1 MLSISENEAI
11 EKKERLERQLNRIKQ
26 YAEKNPGEQL
36 LMDIPKDII
45 FDALD
50 VLEWMQEQIDD
61 LSFQIYI

>member
-1 MLSISENEAI
+1 MSENEAI
-11 EKKERLERQLNRIKQ
+11 EKKERLEGQLKRIKK

-61 LSFQIYI
+61 LSFQIYG

>member
-1 MLSISENEAI
+1 MTENEAI
-11 EKKERLERQLNRIKQ
+11 EKKERLEGQLKRIKK

-61 LSFQIYI
+61 LSFQIYG

>member
-1 MLSISENEAI
+1 MTENEAI
-11 EKKERLERQLNRIKQ
+11 EKKERLEGQLKRIKK

-45 FDALD
+45 FDALA

-61 LSFQIYI
+61 LSFQIYG

>member
-1 MLSISENEAI
+1 MTENEAI
-11 EKKERLERQLNRIKQ
+11 EKKERLEGQLKRIKK